1 MAQCA
6 IHPYTQNH
14 HLLGATYLS
23 FYIEFLIESIEIMGH
38 KLGHLWRDFHGVRGV
53 RNWAIARFFATR
65 QEQTFRHPLARLGLG
80 LGTGLLL
87 SLLLNLLVVHRV
99 SAAQAVIL
107 QFRDQRLSVPYAEL
121 ATFAAQKTLPEPT
134 QAFLV
139 AADIDPDNLHR
150 WLTQKTAIANLDALP
165 ERSFIFLQINKTLG
179 DPLGSERLN
188 DVETAFRRALRND
201 GQFSVLELLQHYPQP
216 AVRLEVGRLEQAYT
230 DLELVVNRLLPVLRV
245 VEAVL
250 PEMVCDCNADRET
263 TQVRAQ
269 VKTAFADLDRA
280 VPAPPALQPVPQPV
294 PQPVS
299 QLAPAAA
306 AALATAAP
314 HAKTATVQLTQA
326 VPPLPDFANRRL
338 VIALGPLRPSISIG
352 DLTTFAKTGYLSPG
366 WRSMLRM
373 AKIAPADLRQALTQ
387 TVATSATNLDE
398 SFNSLLG
405 EYALFKIGDVIQ
417 TPSNRAN
424 IQALRSTLVLSAA
437 GDGQFTLLELLQRYP
452 TSQIVLNG
460 GRLIRLGQLVN
471 RAPLSADGAIAFE
484 SWLLNLQASAAA
496 TICDCSTIA
505 STLPVPEVAIAP
517 EKVAAFLPADWQPVP
532 AHREERGLIKV
543 VWLTGTPYDMGY
555 QHGTLLH
562 EEIASIGATPL
573 RVARLASVGLGL
585 GRLAKNRAYPE
596 LLEECRGMADAASD
610 IGIDMDV
617 CMMMS
622 YADVFQ
628 EILGYTLPRELFW
641 EGCNQFVATHAAT
654 QDGYLYHGSSVDNDK
669 KPVNYV
675 VYNPVLFIRQP
686 LNGLPHVFV
695 TYPGVIWPNSGLN
708 VAGISLGLDTAHAA
722 DTTELSREGRSN
734 VQIMGQILKTATSFA
749 EARSL
754 METQPRVR
762 GNIIMITD
770 GKSREAGAFE
780 FTGRHLGV
788 RPLQDNG
795 VLYATNHFVLPE
807 MFDRQRLPIDLSSDR
822 RFRRLG
828 QLLEPDGISSRYGEI
843 DPPVMAAILR
853 DRTHP
858 DTMEVS
864 PFDLFDD
871 DASPGGNGA
880 LRQAIFDPLRLKV
893 WIAAGDPPVPQNP
906 FRCFAVGQLLGFP
919 GAAGCD
925 APSIP

>member
-1 MAQCA
+1 
-6 IHPYTQNH
+6 
-14 HLLGATYLS
+14 
-23 FYIEFLIESIEIMGH
+23 MGYNFR
-38 KLGHLWRDFHGVRGV
+38 GFRGV
-53 RNWAIARFFATR
+53 REGAIAQFLLSRRGFQR
-65 QEQTFRHPLARLGLG
+65 SSLRLGIG
-80 LGTGLLL
+80 LGVGLLL
-87 SLLLNLLVVHRV
+87 SLLLNLLMIHRV
-99 SAAQAVIL
+99 SAAQTVIL
-107 QFRDQRLSVPYAEL
+107 QFRDQRLSVPYGEL
-121 ATFAAQKTLPEPT
+121 ATFAAQKTLSEPT
-134 QAFLV
+134 QAFLT
-139 AADIDPDNLHR
+139 AAEIEPEAMHR
-150 WLTQKTAIANLDALP
+150 WLTQAIALPNLDALP
-165 ERSFIFLQINKTLG
+165 ERQFIFLQVNKTVG
-179 DPLGSERLN
+179 DPLGSERLG
-188 DVETAFRRALRND
+188 DVETAFRRALRDD
-201 GQFSVLELLQHYPQP
+201 GTFSVLELLQQYPQP
-216 AVRLEVGRLEQAYT
+216 TVRLEVGRLEQAYT
-230 DLELVVNRLLPVLRV
+230 DVELVVNRLLPVLRTV
-245 VEAVL
+245 QTLL
-250 PEMVCDCNADRET
+250 PELVCDCTATLEATRLNVQPGEQAQTAAAGWIET
-263 TQVRAQ
+263 A
-269 VKTAFADLDRA
+269 AAIA
-280 VPAPPALQPVPQPV
+280 PAPHSPPIEPS
-294 PQPVS
+294 S
-299 QLAPAAA
+299 QT
-306 AALATAAP
+306 AALSGAITSTKTSLIANTDIFSDISASPKQAAS
-314 HAKTATVQLTQA
+314 AQA

-352 DLTTFAKTGYLSPG
+352 ELTTFAETGYLSPG
-366 WRSMLRM
+366 WRSMLRV
-373 AKIAPADLRQALTQ
+373 AKIAPDQFQEALNDSIKADAI
-387 TVATSATNLDE
+387 NLDE
-398 SFNSLLG
+398 DLNSLLG
-405 EYALFKIGDVIQ
+405 EYALFKIGEVLQ

-460 GRLIRLGQLVN
+460 SRLIRLGQLVN
-471 RAPLSADGAIAFE
+471 RAPSTANGAIAFE
-484 SWLLNLQASAAA
+484 SWLLNLQASAAE
-496 TICDCSTIA
+496 TICDCNTLA
-505 STLPVPEVAIAP
+505 SAQLVPEVAIAP
-517 EKVAAFLPADWQPVP
+517 EKVAEFLPANWQPVP
-532 AHREERGLIKV
+532 AHREERGLIKI
-543 VWLTGTPYDMGY
+543 VWLAGTPYDMGY

-562 EEIASIGATPL
+562 DEIASIGERPL
-573 RVARLASVGLGL
+573 RIARLAGVGLGL
-585 GRLAKNRAYPE
+585 GRLAKNRAFPE

-610 IGIDMDV
+610 IGMDTDV

-641 EGCNQFVATHAAT
+641 EGCNQFVATNAAT
-654 QDGYLYHGSSVDNDK
+654 KDGYLYHGSSVDNDK
-669 KPVNYV
+669 KPVDYV
-675 VYNPVLFIRQP
+675 VYNPILFIRQP
-686 LNGLPHVFV
+686 LEGLPHVFV
-695 TYPGVIWPNSGLN
+695 TYPGVIWPNSGVN

-722 DTTELSREGRSN
+722 DITELSREGRSN

-749 EARSL
+749 EAHSL

-770 GKSREAGAFE
+770 GKSREAGVFE

-807 MFDRQRLPIDLSSDR
+807 MFERQPLPIDLSSDR

-843 DPPVMAAILR
+843 DPTVVAEILR

-880 LRQAIFDPLRLKV
+880 LRQAIFDPMRLKV

-919 GAAGCD
+919 DAAGCN

>member
-1 MAQCA
+1 MKQ
-6 IHPYTQNH
+6 I
-14 HLLGATYLS
+14 LRSL
-23 FYIEFLIESIEIMGH
+23 
-38 KLGHLWRDFHGVRGV
+38 
-53 RNWAIARFFATR
+53 RNWAIAQFHAFPRGR
-65 QEQTFRHPLARLGLG
+65 VFRCRWWTVGVG
-80 LGTGLLL
+80 FGLLF
-87 SLLLNLLVVHRV
+87 SLLLNLLMVHRV
-99 SAAQAVIL
+99 SAAQTVIL

-121 ATFAAQKTLPEPT
+121 ATFATQKTLSEPT
-134 QAFLV
+134 QAFLT
-139 AADIDPDNLHR
+139 AADIDPEDLHR
-150 WLTQKTAIANLDALP
+150 WLTRETAIANLDALP
-165 ERSFIFLQINKTLG
+165 ERSFIFLQVNKTLG

-201 GQFSVLELLQHYPQP
+201 GQFSVLELLQYYPQP
-216 AVRLEVGRLEQAYT
+216 AVRMEVGRLEQAYT
-230 DLELVVNRLLPVLRV
+230 DTELVVNRLLPVLRV

-250 PEMVCDCNADRET
+250 PEIVCDCNADRAT
-263 TQVRAQ
+263 TQARAQ
-269 VKTAFADLDRA
+269 VETAFANLNRA
-280 VPAPPALQPVPQPV
+280 IAPSKSAEPDAKRVAALAA
-294 PQPVS
+294 
-299 QLAPAAA
+299 APAAA
-306 AALATAAP
+306 P
-314 HAKTATVQLTQA
+314 HSRAATVQLAQA
-326 VPPLPDFANRRL
+326 APPLPNYANRRL

-352 DLTTFAKTGYLSPG
+352 DLTTFAETGYLSPG
-366 WRSMLRM
+366 WRSMLRI
-373 AKIAPADLRQALTQ
+373 ARIAPDELRQALSHK
-387 TVATSATNLDE
+387 VAASATDLDE
-398 SFNSLLG
+398 DLNSLLG

-417 TPSNRAN
+417 TPSDRAN

-437 GDGQFTLLELLQRYP
+437 GDDQFTLLELLQRYP

-460 GRLIRLGQLVN
+460 GRLIRISKLVQQ
-471 RAPLSADGAIAFE
+471 AISESETSEGAIGFE
-484 SWLLNLQASAAA
+484 SWLLNLQASAAE
-496 TICDCSTIA
+496 IVCDCDTAAPNPS
-505 STLPVPEVAIAP
+505 VPEVAIAP
-517 EKVAAFLPADWQPVP
+517 EKVAEFLPANWQPVP
-532 AHREERGLIKV
+532 AHREERGLIKI
-543 VWLTGTPYDMGY
+543 VWLAGTPYDMGY
-555 QHGTLLH
+555 QHGSLLH
-562 EEIASIGATPL
+562 DEIASIGERPL
-573 RVARLASVGLGL
+573 RIARLAGVGLGL

-610 IGIDMDV
+610 IGMDTDV

-641 EGCNQFVATHAAT
+641 EGCNQFVATNAAT
-654 QDGYLYHGSSVDNDK
+654 KDGYLYHGSSVDNDK
-669 KPVNYV
+669 KPVDYV
-675 VYNPVLFIRQP
+675 VYNPVLVIRQP
-686 LNGLPHVFV
+686 LDGLPHVFV
-695 TYPGVIWPNSGLN
+695 TYPGVIWPNSGVN

-722 DTTELSREGRSN
+722 DITELSREGRSN

-770 GKSREAGAFE
+770 GKSREAGVFE

-795 VLYATNHFVLPE
+795 VLYTTNHFVLPE
-807 MFDRQRLPIDLSSDR
+807 MFDRQPLPINLSSDR

-843 DPPVMAAILR
+843 NPTVTADILR

-880 LRQAIFDPLRLKV
+880 LRQAIYDPRRLKV
-893 WIAAGDPPVPQNP
+893 WIAAGSPPVPQNP
-906 FRCFAVGQLLGFP
+906 FRCFAVGQLLGLP
-919 GAAGCD
+919 GADGCD

>member
-1 MAQCA
+1 MR
-6 IHPYTQNH
+6 HPSLHPKSSPFGRYPFEF
-14 HLLGATYLS
+14 L
-23 FYIEFLIESIEIMGH
+23 FEFLIESIEIMGH

-80 LGTGLLL
+80 LGMGLLL

-250 PEMVCDCNADRET
+250 PEIVCDCNAGRET
-263 TQVRAQ
+263 TQVRVQAE
-269 VKTAFADLDRA
+269 TAFADLNRA
-280 VPAPPALQPVPQPV
+280 IATTQP
-294 PQPVS
+294 
-299 QLAPAAA
+299 
-306 AALATAAP
+306 AALAAQSAAVSPAALVTAP
-314 HAKTATVQLTQA
+314 HSKAATVQLAQS
-326 VPPLPDFANRRL
+326 VPPLPNFANRRL

-352 DLTTFAKTGYLSPG
+352 DLTTFAETGYLSPG

-496 TICDCSTIA
+496 TICDCSTIT
-505 STLPVPEVAIAP
+505 STLPTTEVAIAP

-562 EEIASIGATPL
+562 DEIASIGATPL
-573 RVARLASVGLGL
+573 RVARLAGVGLGL

-596 LLEECRGMADAASD
+596 LLEECQGMADAASD

-628 EILGYTLPRELFW
+628 EILGHTLPRELFW

-654 QDGYLYHGSSVDNDK
+654 RDGYLYHGSSVDNDK

-675 VYNPVLFIRQP
+675 IYNPVLFIRQP

-722 DTTELSREGRSN
+722 GTTELSREGRSN

-762 GNIIMITD
+762 GNIIMIAD
-770 GKSREAGAFE
+770 GKSREAGVFE

-807 MFDRQRLPIDLSSDR
+807 MFDRQPLPIDLSSDR

-843 DPPVMAAILR
+843 DPTVMAAILR

-858 DTMEVS
+858 DTMAFS

>member
-1 MAQCA
+1 
-6 IHPYTQNH
+6 
-14 HLLGATYLS
+14 
-23 FYIEFLIESIEIMGH
+23 MGH
-38 KLGHLWRDFHGVRGV
+38 KLGRRWRDFHGVRGV
-53 RNWAIARFFATR
+53 RNWAIARFFAAR

-269 VKTAFADLDRA
+269 VKTAFAGLDRA
-280 VPAPPALQPVPQPV
+280 APAPPAPQPA
-294 PQPVS
+294 P
-299 QLAPAAA
+299 QLAPASA

-314 HAKTATVQLTQA
+314 HAKTATVQLAQA

-352 DLTTFAKTGYLSPG
+352 DLPTFAKTGYLSPG

-387 TVATSATNLDE
+387 TVAASATNLDE

-517 EKVAAFLPADWQPVP
+517 EKVAAFLPADWQPEFP
-532 AHREERGLIKV
+532 NLILKK
-543 VWLTGTPYDMGY
+543 WSST
-555 QHGTLLH
+555 
-562 EEIASIGATPL
+562 
-573 RVARLASVGLGL
+573 L
-585 GRLAKNRAYPE
+585 GRSQHYSS
-596 LLEECRGMADAASD
+596 GH
-610 IGIDMDV
+610 
-617 CMMMS
+617 
-622 YADVFQ
+622 
-628 EILGYTLPRELFW
+628 T
-641 EGCNQFVATHAAT
+641 
-654 QDGYLYHGSSVDNDK
+654 GS
-669 KPVNYV
+669 
-675 VYNPVLFIRQP
+675 
-686 LNGLPHVFV
+686 
-695 TYPGVIWPNSGLN
+695 
-708 VAGISLGLDTAHAA
+708 
-722 DTTELSREGRSN
+722 
-734 VQIMGQILKTATSFA
+734 
-749 EARSL
+749 
-754 METQPRVR
+754 
-762 GNIIMITD
+762 
-770 GKSREAGAFE
+770 
-780 FTGRHLGV
+780 
-788 RPLQDNG
+788 
-795 VLYATNHFVLPE
+795 
-807 MFDRQRLPIDLSSDR
+807 
-822 RFRRLG
+822 
-828 QLLEPDGISSRYGEI
+828 
-843 DPPVMAAILR
+843 
-853 DRTHP
+853 
-858 DTMEVS
+858 
-864 PFDLFDD
+864 
-871 DASPGGNGA
+871 
-880 LRQAIFDPLRLKV
+880 
-893 WIAAGDPPVPQNP
+893 
-906 FRCFAVGQLLGFP
+906 
-919 GAAGCD
+919 
-925 APSIP
+925 

>member
-1 MAQCA
+1 MG
-6 IHPYTQNH
+6 YK
-14 HLLGATYLS
+14 LGYKL
-23 FYIEFLIESIEIMGH
+23 GH
-38 KLGHLWRDFHGVRGV
+38 KLGHNFHGVLGG
-53 RNWAIARFFATR
+53 RNWAIARCLAIGR
-65 QEQTFRHPLARLGLG
+65 ERAFRHYPVRLGVGVG
-80 LGTGLLL
+80 LGLLL
-87 SLLLNLLVVHRV
+87 SLLLNLLMAHRV
-99 SAAQAVIL
+99 SAAQTVIL
-107 QFRDQRLSVPYAEL
+107 QFRDQRLSIPYAEL
-121 ATFAAQKTLPEPT
+121 ATFAAQKTLTETT
-134 QAFLV
+134 QAFLT
-139 AADIDPDNLHR
+139 AAEIEPEAMHR
-150 WLTQKTAIANLDALP
+150 WLTQAIALPNLDALP
-165 ERSFIFLQINKTLG
+165 ERQFIFLQVNKTVG
-179 DPLGSERLN
+179 DPLGSERLS

-201 GQFSVLELLQHYPQP
+201 GMFSVLELLQQYPQS

-230 DLELVVNRLLPVLRV
+230 DVELVVNRLLPVLRTV
-245 VEAVL
+245 QTLL
-250 PEMVCDCNADRET
+250 PELVCDCTANLEAVHLPDHPIPAHLNIQPSNPAQTALAGLTET
-263 TQVRAQ
+263 A
-269 VKTAFADLDRA
+269 AAI
-280 VPAPPALQPVPQPV
+280 
-294 PQPVS
+294 
-299 QLAPAAA
+299 APAMHLPTPPIEPSLNPAA
-306 AALATAAP
+306 RSGAAI
-314 HAKTATVQLTQA
+314 AKTGFSPATSTPADTSARSKQAASAQA
-326 VPPLPDFANRRL
+326 VPPLPNFAERRL

-352 DLTTFAKTGYLSPG
+352 ELTTFAETGYLSPG
-366 WRSMLRM
+366 WRSMLRI
-373 AKIAPADLRQALTQ
+373 AQIAPADLRQALTHK
-387 TVATSATNLDE
+387 VSANATHLDQDL
-398 SFNSLLG
+398 NSLLG
-405 EYALFKIGDVIQ
+405 EYALFKIGEVIQ

-424 IQALRSTLVLSAA
+424 IQALRSALVLSAA

-452 TSQIVLNG
+452 TSQMVLNG
-460 GRLIRLGQLVN
+460 SRLIRIGQLVN
-471 RAPLSADGAIAFE
+471 RAPSVVDGAIAFE
-484 SWLLNLQASAAA
+484 SWLLRLQASAAE

-505 STLPVPEVAIAP
+505 STLLAPEVAIAP

-532 AHREERGLIKV
+532 AHREDRDLIKV
-543 VWLTGTPYDMGY
+543 VWLAGTPYDMGY

-562 EEIASIGATPL
+562 DEIASIGDKPL
-573 RVARLASVGLGL
+573 RLARLAGVGLGL

-641 EGCNQFVATHAAT
+641 EGCNQFVATNAAT
-654 QDGYLYHGSSVDNDK
+654 KDGHLYHGSSVDNDK
-669 KPVNYV
+669 KPVDYV
-675 VYNPVLFIRQP
+675 IYNPVLFIRQP
-686 LNGLPHVFV
+686 LDGLPHVFV
-695 TYPGVIWPNSGLN
+695 TYPGVIWPNSGVN

-722 DTTELSREGRSN
+722 DITELSQEGRSN

-770 GKSREAGAFE
+770 GKSREAGVFE

-795 VLYATNHFVLPE
+795 VLYTTNHFVLPE
-807 MFDRQRLPIDLSSDR
+807 MFDRQPLPIDLSSDR

-843 DPPVMAAILR
+843 DPAVMAAILR

-858 DTMEVS
+858 DTLEVS

-880 LRQAIFDPLRLKV
+880 LRQAIFDPMRLKV

-906 FRCFAVGQLLGFP
+906 FRCFAIGQLLGFP

>member
-1 MAQCA
+1 M
-6 IHPYTQNH
+6 
-14 HLLGATYLS
+14 
-23 FYIEFLIESIEIMGH
+23 MH
-38 KLGHLWRDFHGVRGV
+38 KLGHNFHGVPGW
-53 RNWAIARFFATR
+53 RNWAIARFFAIGRGQAFR
-65 QEQTFRHPLARLGLG
+65 QPPVRLGVGVG
-80 LGTGLLL
+80 LGLLL
-87 SLLLNLLVVHRV
+87 SLLLNLLMAHRV
-99 SAAQAVIL
+99 SAAQTVIL

-121 ATFAAQKTLPEPT
+121 ATFAAQKTLSEPT
-134 QAFLV
+134 QAFLT
-139 AADIDPDNLHR
+139 AAEIEPDEMHH
-150 WLTQKTAIANLDALP
+150 WLTQAIALPNLDALP
-165 ERSFIFLQINKTLG
+165 ERQFILLQVNKTVG
-179 DPLGSERLN
+179 DPLGSERLS

-201 GQFSVLELLQHYPQP
+201 GMFSVLELLQQYPQS

-230 DLELVVNRLLPVLRV
+230 DVELVVNRLLPVLRTV
-245 VEAVL
+245 QTLL
-250 PEMVCDCNADRET
+250 PELVCDCAATPEATRLNVQPGDQAQMAAAGWTET
-263 TQVRAQ
+263 A
-269 VKTAFADLDRA
+269 AAI
-280 VPAPPALQPVPQPV
+280 
-294 PQPVS
+294 
-299 QLAPAAA
+299 APAMHSPPIQSSFQ
-306 AALATAAP
+306 ATALTGAIASEKNRLIANTGILADTSASP
-314 HAKTATVQLTQA
+314 KQTASAQA

-352 DLTTFAKTGYLSPG
+352 ELTTFAETGYLSPG
-366 WRSMLRM
+366 WRSMLRI
-373 AKIAPADLRQALTQ
+373 ARIAPADLRQALTHK
-387 TVATSATNLDE
+387 VSANATHLDQDL
-398 SFNSLLG
+398 NSLLG
-405 EYALFKIGDVIQ
+405 EYALFKIGEVIQ

-424 IQALRSTLVLSAA
+424 IQALRSALVLSAA
-437 GDGQFTLLELLQRYP
+437 GDGQFTPLELLQRYP

-460 GRLIRLGQLVN
+460 ARLIRIGQLVN
-471 RAPLSADGAIAFE
+471 RSPAAADGAIAFE
-484 SWLLNLQASAAA
+484 SWLLNLQASAAE
-496 TICDCSTIA
+496 TVCDCSTIA
-505 STLPVPEVAIAP
+505 STLLAPEVAIAP

-532 AHREERGLIKV
+532 AHREDRDLIKV
-543 VWLTGTPYDMGY
+543 VWLAGTPYDMGY
-555 QHGTLLH
+555 QHGTLLRD
-562 EEIASIGATPL
+562 EIASIGAAPL

-585 GRLAKNRAYPE
+585 GRLARNRAYPE

-641 EGCNQFVATHAAT
+641 EGCNQFVATDSAT

-669 KPVNYV
+669 NPVDYV
-675 VYNPVLFIRQP
+675 IYNPVLFIRQP
-686 LNGLPHVFV
+686 LDGLPHVFV
-695 TYPGVIWPNSGLN
+695 TYPGVIWPNSGVN

-754 METQPRVR
+754 MKTQPRVR

-770 GKSREAGAFE
+770 GKSREAGVFE

-795 VLYATNHFVLPE
+795 VLYTTNHFVLPE
-807 MFDRQRLPIDLSSDR
+807 MFDRQPLPINLSSDR

-828 QLLEPDGISSRYGEI
+828 QLLEPDGISSRHGEI
-843 DPPVMAAILR
+843 DPTVMAEILR

-880 LRQAIFDPLRLKV
+880 LRQAIFDPMRLKV

-906 FRCFAVGQLLGFP
+906 FRCFAIGQLLGFP
-919 GAAGCD
+919 DAAGCN